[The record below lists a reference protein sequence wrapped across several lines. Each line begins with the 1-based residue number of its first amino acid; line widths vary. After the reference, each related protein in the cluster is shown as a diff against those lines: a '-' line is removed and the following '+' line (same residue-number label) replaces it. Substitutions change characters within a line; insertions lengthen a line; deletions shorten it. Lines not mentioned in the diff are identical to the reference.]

1 MTLQTMPKCGPGQR
15 LWAVPIGFFEKLDG
29 TAKAI
34 VAAATAGEAVDLVE
48 GTTDEPDDH
57 WDWDKGP
64 IIDLVT
70 ETIDGREHV
79 EATGPAEP
87 VEPPRQ
93 PVGYY
98 CRRCKSDNLRWDAW
112 AAYDPASQQMELAD
126 DFDYVICCSERC
138 DGNETSIVTCEIALD
153 EHGNATRGKA
163 IEGEFDDD
171 KAAA

>member
-1 MTLQTMPKCGPGQR
+1 MTENDRAVACSGGCDWTGTESDLSGHGIPDIFERVDAGETMP
-15 LWAVPIGFFEKLDG
+15 
-29 TAKAI
+29 
-34 VAAATAGEAVDLVE
+34 AGECPECGALAHLVE
-48 GTTDEPDDH
+48 AR
-57 WDWDKGP
+57 GP
-64 IIDLVT
+64 V
-70 ETIDGREHV
+70 
-79 EATGPAEP
+79 EP

-98 CRRCKSDNLRWDAW
+98 CRRCKSDKLRWDAW

-138 DGNETSIVTCEIALD
+138 DGNETSIVICEIALD